1 MSLAVLELNDQA
13 LLIHTE
19 QGQSISEPGFAQL
32 TSKGIETGEAARSI
46 AWRSPQSSFNQY
58 WRQLNQL
65 PLPSNQRWARHNADI
80 AFAQIEQLLNATAA
94 PEKLILSVP
103 GSFSDEQMSLV
114 TGLIDASS
122 SQLHAVI
129 DSALAAGLDCQ
140 NQTWIVELQLHQ
152 TVVSLIQPQDK
163 GTQGSIEVVQQ
174 ELIPD
179 LGIMTIYNSVARHVS
194 NSLVTEYRY
203 DPLHNSEGEQTIY
216 DQIPTWLSTLAVK
229 PEVTISISS
238 PKGELPLVLRKH
250 KIEELIESRLAKL
263 TEILE
268 STEKNDVVFTHS
280 GAIIGRLVSRFATA
294 RLLSADQG
302 CRNCFSV
309 QQEIALE
316 SEQLHRIRSLKTGL
330 LSDKI
335 TINQTHQSGYATHL
349 LYNNQAWPLATAI
362 SIYLKNDQLSLK
374 SGADKDAALALM
386 ITDSELGVLY
396 QQPGNEVLLPK
407 SSQPGGSIVIAGHK
421 VKLIEVNNG

>member
-32 TSKGIETGEAARSI
+32 TSKGIETGEVARSI

-129 DSALAAGLDCQ
+129 DSALAAGLHCQ

-194 NSLVTEYRY
+194 NSLVSEYRY

-216 DQIPTWLSTLAVK
+216 DQIPTWLSTLTVK

-268 STEKNDVVFTHS
+268 STEKHDVVFTHS

-362 SIYLKNDQLSLK
+362 SIYLKNDQLSFK
-374 SGADKDAALALM
+374 SGADKDATLALM

-396 QQPGNEVLLPK
+396 QQPGNEVLLPR

>member
-122 SQLHAVI
+122 SQLYAVI

-194 NSLVTEYRY
+194 NSLVSEYRY

-216 DQIPTWLSTLAVK
+216 DQIPTWLSTLTVK

-268 STEKNDVVFTHS
+268 STEKHDVVFTHS

-330 LSDKI
+330 LLDKI

-362 SIYLKNDQLSLK
+362 SIYLKNDQLSFK
-374 SGADKDAALALM
+374 SGADKDATLALM

-396 QQPGNEVLLPK
+396 QQPGNEVLLPR

-421 VKLIEVNNG
+421 VKLIEVTNG

>member
-122 SQLHAVI
+122 SQLYAVI

-179 LGIMTIYNSVARHVS
+179 LGIMTIYNSVARHIS
-194 NSLVTEYRY
+194 NSLVTDYRY

-216 DQIPTWLSTLAVK
+216 DQIPTWLSTLTVK

-250 KIEELIESRLAKL
+250 KIEELIEGRLAKL

-362 SIYLKNDQLSLK
+362 SIYLKNDQLSFK
-374 SGADKDAALALM
+374 SGADKDATLALM

-396 QQPGNEVLLPK
+396 QQPGNEVLLPR

>member
-32 TSKGIETGEAARSI
+32 TSKGIETGEVARSI

-122 SQLHAVI
+122 SQLYAVI

-194 NSLVTEYRY
+194 NSLVSEYRY

-216 DQIPTWLSTLAVK
+216 DQIPTWLSTLTVK

-268 STEKNDVVFTHS
+268 STEKHDVVFTHS

-362 SIYLKNDQLSLK
+362 SIYLKNDQLSFK
-374 SGADKDAALALM
+374 SGADKDATLALM

-396 QQPGNEVLLPK
+396 QQPGNEVLLPR

>member
-32 TSKGIETGEAARSI
+32 TSKGIETGEVARSI

-179 LGIMTIYNSVARHVS
+179 LGIMTIYNSVARHIS
-194 NSLVTEYRY
+194 NSLVTDYRY

-216 DQIPTWLSTLAVK
+216 DQIPTWLSTLTVK

-268 STEKNDVVFTHS
+268 STEKHDVVFTHS

-330 LSDKI
+330 LLDKI

-362 SIYLKNDQLSLK
+362 SIYLKNDQLSFK
-374 SGADKDAALALM
+374 SGADKDATLALM

-396 QQPGNEVLLPK
+396 QQPGYEVLLPR

-421 VKLIEVNNG
+421 VKLIEVTNG

>member
-122 SQLHAVI
+122 SQLYAVI

-179 LGIMTIYNSVARHVS
+179 LGIMTIYNSVARHIS
-194 NSLVTEYRY
+194 NSLVTDYRY

-216 DQIPTWLSTLAVK
+216 DQIPTWLSTLTVK

-268 STEKNDVVFTHS
+268 STEKHDVVFTHS

-362 SIYLKNDQLSLK
+362 SIYLKNDQLSFK

>member
-32 TSKGIETGEAARSI
+32 TSKGIETGEVARSI

-122 SQLHAVI
+122 SQLYAVI

-194 NSLVTEYRY
+194 NSLVSEYRY

-216 DQIPTWLSTLAVK
+216 DQIPTWLSTLTVK

-268 STEKNDVVFTHS
+268 STEKHDVVFTHS

-335 TINQTHQSGYATHL
+335 TTNQTHQSAYATHL

-362 SIYLKNDQLSLK
+362 SIYLKNDQLSFK
-374 SGADKDAALALM
+374 SGADKDATLALM

-396 QQPGNEVLLPK
+396 QQPGNEVLLPR

-421 VKLIEVNNG
+421 VKLIEVTNG

>member
-32 TSKGIETGEAARSI
+32 TSKGIETGEVARSI

-122 SQLHAVI
+122 SQLYAVI

-179 LGIMTIYNSVARHVS
+179 LGIMTIYNSVARHIS
-194 NSLVTEYRY
+194 NSLVTDYRY

-216 DQIPTWLSTLAVK
+216 DQIPTWLSTLTVK

-250 KIEELIESRLAKL
+250 KIEELIEGRLAKL

-309 QQEIALE
+309 QQEIALD

-330 LSDKI
+330 LLDKI

-362 SIYLKNDQLSLK
+362 SIYLKNDQLSFK
-374 SGADKDAALALM
+374 SGADKDATLALM

-421 VKLIEVNNG
+421 VKLIEVNHG

>member
-32 TSKGIETGEAARSI
+32 TSKGIETGEVARSI

-122 SQLHAVI
+122 SQLYAVI

-216 DQIPTWLSTLAVK
+216 DQIPNWLSTLTVK
-229 PEVTISISS
+229 PEITISISS

-349 LYNNQAWPLATAI
+349 LHNNQAWPLATAI
-362 SIYLKNDQLSLK
+362 SIYLKNDQLSFK
-374 SGADKDAALALM
+374 SGADKDATLALM

-396 QQPGNEVLLPK
+396 QQPGYEVLLPR

-421 VKLIEVNNG
+421 VKLIEVTNG

>member
-122 SQLHAVI
+122 SQLYAVI

-179 LGIMTIYNSVARHVS
+179 LGIMTIYNSVARHIS
-194 NSLVTEYRY
+194 NSLVTDYRY

-216 DQIPTWLSTLAVK
+216 DQIPTWLSTLTVK

-268 STEKNDVVFTHS
+268 STEKHDVVFTHS

-362 SIYLKNDQLSLK
+362 SIYLKNDQLSFK
-374 SGADKDAALALM
+374 SGADKDATLALM

>member
-32 TSKGIETGEAARSI
+32 TSKGIETGEVARSI

-122 SQLHAVI
+122 SQLYAVI

-179 LGIMTIYNSVARHVS
+179 LGIMTIYNSVARHIS

-216 DQIPTWLSTLAVK
+216 DQIPTWLSTLTVK

-268 STEKNDVVFTHS
+268 STEKHDVVFTHS

-362 SIYLKNDQLSLK
+362 SIYLKNDQLSFK
-374 SGADKDAALALM
+374 SGADKDATLALM

>member
-32 TSKGIETGEAARSI
+32 TSKGIETGEVARSI

-122 SQLHAVI
+122 SQLYAVI

-179 LGIMTIYNSVARHVS
+179 LGIMTIYNSVARHIS
-194 NSLVTEYRY
+194 NSLVTDYRY

-216 DQIPTWLSTLAVK
+216 DQIPTWLSTLTVK

-250 KIEELIESRLAKL
+250 KIEELIEGRLAKL

-330 LSDKI
+330 LLDKI

-362 SIYLKNDQLSLK
+362 SIYLKNDQLSFK
-374 SGADKDAALALM
+374 SGADKDATLALM

-396 QQPGNEVLLPK
+396 QQPGNEVLLPR